1 MHNINYLLAKAI
13 QKDHLR
19 SAAQN
24 RLARLIEA
32 RRKVLTNA
40 YKKKARLT

>member
-13 QKDHLR
+13 QTDQLR
-19 SAAQN
+19 SAKEN

-32 RRKVLTNA
+32 RRKALVSA
-40 YKKKARLT
+40 YKRKVRV